1 MKLTKWM
8 VSLLFV
14 ILVFSS
20 FGLTSKASSGLTILL
35 YGEKMPYSNKA
46 VLENGSTLIPLRDIF
61 TSFGAEVIWNQKD
74 KTIFAKRGSQD
85 VLLKIGSKTAKSGDF
100 TMTLP
105 VAPKIK
111 DGVTLVP
118 LRIVSDSLGIGT
130 RWRPDTKTIVLG
142 NGQGDIRGH
151 VTYNGV
157 SADSGAEVFLV
168 NDSFFYTN
176 YSTEKLKKF
185 VTVGEFPNY
194 SGLYHTTVDT
204 SGKYTFKNVPLA
216 HYRIIISSAHST
228 RNANDSISA
237 SVEGPLKLRLGE
249 EAYSIFAREK
259 LLNNNF
265 YFGKISVK
273 HMQEVNLDYNFSD

>member
-1 MKLTKWM
+1 
-8 VSLLFV
+8 
-14 ILVFSS
+14 
-20 FGLTSKASSGLTILL
+20 
-35 YGEKMPYSNKA
+35 MPYSNKA

-142 NGQGDIRGH
+142 NGQGDIMGN

-157 SADSGAEVFLV
+157 SADSGAEIFLI

-249 EAYSIFAREK
+249 ETYSIFAREK

>member
-1 MKLTKWM
+1 MKLPKLI
-8 VSLLFV
+8 VSLLSV

-61 TSFGAEVIWNQKD
+61 TSFGAEVTWNHKD

-85 VLLKIGSKTAKSGDF
+85 ILLKIGSKNAKSGDL

-105 VAPKIK
+105 VAPKVK

-118 LRIVSDSLGIGT
+118 LRIVSDYLGIGT
-130 RWRPDTKTIVLG
+130 RWRPETKTIVLG
-142 NGQGDIRGH
+142 NGQGDITGN

-157 SADSGAEVFLV
+157 SADSGAEIFLIK
-168 NDSFFYTN
+168 DSFFYTN
-176 YSTEKLKKF
+176 YSSEKLKKF

-194 SGLYHTTVDT
+194 SGLYYTTADI
-204 SGKYTFKNVPLA
+204 SGKYTFKNVPLD
-216 HYRIIISSAHST
+216 HYRIVISSAHST
-228 RNANDSISA
+228 RNPNDSISA
-237 SVEGPLKLRLGE
+237 SIVGPLKLRLGE
-249 EAYSIFAREK
+249 ETYNTFAKEK

-265 YFGKISVK
+265 YFGKILIK
-273 HMQEVNLDYNFSD
+273 HMQEVNLNYNFSD